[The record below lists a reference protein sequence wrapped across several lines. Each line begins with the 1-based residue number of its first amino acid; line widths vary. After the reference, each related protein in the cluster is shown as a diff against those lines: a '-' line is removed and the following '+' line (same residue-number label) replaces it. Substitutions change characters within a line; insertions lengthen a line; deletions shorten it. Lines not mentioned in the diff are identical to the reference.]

1 MGLKKMHLCRR
12 LWIGPRLEKGLNG
25 GRSHGNIP
33 EALKAV
39 IQRGVERQTVQ
50 NMPSVVLPIGSRC
63 RRRSIQLEGR
73 TLNLA
78 ILCNKKLPQY
88 HPKARDNC
96 LTGLLI
102 YASFFT
108 SRTLSYMSC
117 NYRSAT
123 GTGRAKSMW

>member
-50 NMPSVVLPIGSRC
+50 NRPSVVD
-63 RRRSIQLEGR
+63 RSGAGAGAGR
-73 TLNLA
+73 FSWKGGRLTWRFYVTRS
-78 ILCNKKLPQY
+78 Y
-88 HPKARDNC
+88 HN
-96 LTGLLI
+96 T
-102 YASFFT
+102 T
-108 SRTLSYMSC
+108 SRQEIIV
-117 NYRSAT
+117 
-123 GTGRAKSMW
+123 